1 MQKSFKKKEINS
13 LNDLLKIIN
22 HLRDP
27 KLGCEWDIK
36 QTTKTLSPHIIEEA
50 YELVEALE
58 SDNTEK
64 IIDELGDVLLQVIF
78 HCQIANEN
86 NLFKFNDVVDKAAK
100 KMIRRHPHIFGE
112 QKEKRS
118 IEEQKKFW
126 EEIKKKERREMGEEN
141 SAFSKFNKFKPPI
154 NQAIKLQKTA
164 SSLGMDFSNISE
176 IILKIE
182 EETREVKEAL
192 KNSNYK
198 EKKEEIGDLF
208 FSIINLTRL
217 LDFDPELCIH
227 EANKKFAKRC
237 EIYFSLKEEEKCPL
251 SKDEEYKLWQLT
263 KKLKAENEHN

>member
-1 MQKSFKKKEINS
+1 MEKPYKTKEINS
-13 LNDLLKIIN
+13 LDDLLNIIK

-36 QTTKTLSPHIIEEA
+36 QTAKTLSPHIIEEA

-58 SDNTEK
+58 SENKEN
-64 IIDELGDVLLQVIF
+64 IVDELGDVLLQVIF
-78 HCQIANEN
+78 QCQIANEN
-86 NLFKFNDVVDKAAK
+86 NVFKFRDVVDKAAK

-118 IEEQKKFW
+118 VEEQTKFW
-126 EEIKKKERREMGEEN
+126 EEIKKKERKEKGEKN
-141 SAFSKFNKFKPPI
+141 SSFARFNKFKPPI

-182 EETREVKEAL
+182 EEMREVKEAL
-192 KNSNYK
+192 KNKNYN

-217 LDFDPELCIH
+217 LNFDPELCIY

-237 EIYFSLKEEEKCPL
+237 EIYFSLKDEKNYPL
-251 SKDEEYKLWQLT
+251 SKEADYNLWELT
-263 KKLKAENEHN
+263 KKIESEE

>member
-1 MQKSFKKKEINS
+1 MVKSFKTKETNS
-13 LNDLLKIIN
+13 LDDLLNIIN

-27 KLGCEWDIK
+27 KQGCEWDIK
-36 QTTKTLSPHIIEEA
+36 QTAKTLSPHIIEEA

-58 SDNTEK
+58 SENTES

-78 HCQIANEN
+78 QCQIANED
-86 NLFKFNDVVDKAAK
+86 NLFKFKDVVDKAAK
-100 KMIRRHPHIFGE
+100 KMIRRHPHIFGAL
-112 QKEKRS
+112 KEKRS

-126 EEIKKKERREMGEEN
+126 EEIKKKERKEKGEKN
-141 SAFSKFNKFKPPI
+141 TTFSKFNKFKPPI

-176 IILKIE
+176 VILKIE
-182 EETREVKEAL
+182 EETLEVKEAL
-192 KNSNYK
+192 KNSNYE

-217 LDFDPELCIH
+217 LDFDPELCIY

-237 EIYFSLKEEEKCPL
+237 EVYFSLKELENHPL
-251 SKDEEYKLWQLT
+251 SKEEDYKLWQLT
-263 KKLKAENEHN
+263 KKIESKE

>member
-1 MQKSFKKKEINS
+1 MEKSFETKEINS
-13 LNDLLKIIN
+13 LDDLLNIIN

-36 QTTKTLSPHIIEEA
+36 QTAKTLSPHIIEEA

-58 SDNTEK
+58 SEK
-64 IIDELGDVLLQVIF
+64 KENIVDELGDLLLQIIF
-78 HCQIANEN
+78 QCQIANEN
-86 NLFKFNDVVDKAAK
+86 NFFKFKDVVNMAAK

-118 IEEQKKFW
+118 VEEQKKFW
-126 EEIKKKERREMGEEN
+126 EEIKTKERKEKGEKD
-141 SAFSKFNKFKPPI
+141 STFSKFNKFKPPI

-164 SSLGMDFSNISE
+164 SSLGMDFSNINE
-176 IILKIE
+176 VILKIE
-182 EETREVKEAL
+182 EEIREVKEAL
-192 KNSNYK
+192 KKNKYK

-217 LDFDPELCIH
+217 LNFDPELCIY

-237 EIYFSLKEEEKCPL
+237 EVYFSLKEKRSHLL
-251 SKDEEYKLWQLT
+251 SKEEDYKLWQLA
-263 KKLKAENEHN
+263 KKIENKK